1 MCSFNMSA
9 MGLKPIPVG
18 GSTSKRFNVPYIYM
32 SGELQEVLRTT
43 FEPTKTFLKV
53 LELLLEVLEM
63 LLDVLDLSWMSW
75 TCPGGTRMVR
85 MATILPS

>member
-1 MCSFNMSA
+1 
-9 MGLKPIPVG
+9 MGHLNGLQRRILNKENFRR
-18 GSTSKRFNVPYIYM
+18 T

-43 FEPTKTFLKV
+43 FKPTKTFLKEV
-53 LELLLEVLEM
+53 LELLLDVLKM